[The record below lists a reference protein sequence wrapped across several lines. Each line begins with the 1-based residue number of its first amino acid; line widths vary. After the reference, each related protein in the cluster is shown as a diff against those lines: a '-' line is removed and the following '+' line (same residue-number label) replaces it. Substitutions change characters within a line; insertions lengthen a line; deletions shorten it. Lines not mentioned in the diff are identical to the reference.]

1 MGDEPRL
8 RAELGLPVD
17 VVRTTTPL
25 EDLVAALPAG
35 SVWFAQACCSA
46 GGAGESIYEGL
57 LRPGTVAH
65 TVVTAVAALG
75 PTVAP
80 AALRLLSR
88 PAPVR
93 AVVGHVE
100 PTFSWT
106 LQADGTG
113 QLLGGTLV
121 TGLTS
126 NLHLGQPLGLVFD
139 HYRRGIG
146 QLYGQWAEQRV
157 KLEKGDVSVLETLT
171 RFRLTTVDRQSLV
184 LLGDPTV
191 ALANL
196 A

>member
-1 MGDEPRL
+1 M
-8 RAELGLPVD
+8 
-17 VVRTTTPL
+17 
-25 EDLVAALPAG
+25 
-35 SVWFAQACCSA
+35 
-46 GGAGESIYEGL
+46 
-57 LRPGTVAH
+57 
-65 TVVTAVAALG
+65 
-75 PTVAP
+75 
-80 AALRLLSR
+80 
-88 PAPVR
+88 
-93 AVVGHVE
+93 
-100 PTFSWT
+100 
-106 LQADGTG
+106 
-113 QLLGGTLV
+113 

-126 NLHLGQPLGLVFD
+126 NLHHGQPLGLVFD